1 MIKTKR
7 QATEWGEIFAIDV
20 INRGLIFK
28 INSSRSA
35 ISKIKYQYQPNQKVG
50 TKSQLTFLQM
60 RQTDGQ
66 RHVKRYSAL
75 LVIR

>member
-7 QATEWGEIFAIDV
+7 QATEWGEIFATDV

-28 INSSRSA
+28 INSSCST

-50 TKSQLTFLQM
+50 RKSQLTFLQM
-60 RQTDGQ
+60 RHKDGQ

-75 LVIR
+75 LIIR